1 MPLAGRRILLG
12 ISGGIAAYKMTWVV
26 RLLKKAGADVRV
38 VLTPDAERFVTPLTL
53 GTLSEHEVLS
63 TLWPEQAEGS
73 WTKHVHLGLWPDL
86 MVVAP
91 ATAQTLAKM
100 AHGMC
105 DNLLTAVLLSA
116 RCPVLACPAMDHD
129 MYLHPATQANL
140 ALLRS
145 RGVHVMEPGT
155 GPLASGL
162 VGEGR
167 LREPEEI
174 VAEITRL
181 LTPKQSL
188 AGQHVLVT
196 AGPTREHLDPVRFI
210 SNPSTGTMGFA
221 LAAEAARRGATVT
234 LVAGPTTLAT
244 PPGVS
249 RKDVV
254 SAREMLEAV
263 LPHAKTADW
272 VFMAAAVSDYA
283 PADVAEHKRKKQ
295 DGPETLTFVRTPD
308 ILATLGANKSV
319 GQRLVGFAMETE
331 HGEAHAMDK
340 LARKNLDAIVL
351 NLLNE
356 PGAGFGTGT
365 NRVTLLRPAIPPVSS
380 GTAPKDAVAGWIL
393 DHLLPSETTSAEE
406 TAR

>member
-1 MPLAGRRILLG
+1 MPLAGRRIVLG

-38 VLTPDAERFVTPLTL
+38 ILTPDAERFVTPLTL
-53 GTLSEHEVLS
+53 GTLSEHEVHS

-73 WTKHVHLGLWPDL
+73 WTKHVHLGLWADL
-86 MVVAP
+86 IVVAP

-140 ALLRS
+140 SLLRS
-145 RGVHVMEPGT
+145 RGVHVMDPAT

-181 LTPKQSL
+181 LTPNTPL
-188 AGQHVLVT
+188 AGQNVLVT
-196 AGPTREHLDPVRFI
+196 AGPTREYLDPVRFI

-221 LAAEAARRGATVT
+221 LAAEAAKRGATVT
-234 LVAGPTTLAT
+234 LVSGPTPLAT

-249 RKDVV
+249 RIDVV
-254 SAREMLEAV
+254 SAREMHDVV
-263 LPHAKTADW
+263 LPLAEAAQW

-283 PADVAEHKRKKQ
+283 PADVAEQKRKKQ

-308 ILATLGANKSV
+308 ILATLGARKPD
-319 GQRLVGFAMETE
+319 GQRLIGFAMETE
-331 HGEAHAMDK
+331 RGEAHAMEK
-340 LARKNLDAIVL
+340 LVRKRLDAIVL

-365 NRVTLLRPAIPPVSS
+365 NRVTLLRPNVPPLSS
-380 GTAPKDAVAGWIL
+380 ATAPKGAVAAWIL
-393 DHLLPSETTSAEE
+393 DRLLAAPPTS
-406 TAR
+406 